1 MQTITCQ
8 PLPLLTQATSG
19 FGDHREVH
27 KHGKGDG
34 ALHGLAEGN
43 HSNAIEYI
51 MTTRSAEAPSVLCAF
66 QPATGQTGSH
76 KLTQTAARAA

>member
-19 FGDHREVH
+19 FGEQREVH
-27 KHGKGDG
+27 KDAKGDG
-34 ALHGLAEGN
+34 PLHGLAEWN
-43 HSNAIEYI
+43 QPDAIKYI

>member
-27 KHGKGDG
+27 EDGKGDG
-34 ALHGLAEGN
+34 PLHGLAEGN
-43 HSNAIEYI
+43 APDAIKY
-51 MTTRSAEAPSVLCAF
+51 TTTARSGLASRILCKLMA
-66 QPATGQTGSH
+66 ATGQTGSH

>member
-19 FGDHREVH
+19 FGEQREVH
-27 KHGKGDG
+27 EDAKGDG
-34 ALHGLAEGN
+34 PLHGLAEGD
-43 HSNAIEYI
+43 HSNAIKYV
-51 MTTRSAEAPSVLCAF
+51 MTTRSVEAPSVLCAF
-66 QPATGQTGSH
+66 QPDGGQTGSH

>member
-19 FGDHREVH
+19 FGEQREVH
-27 KHGKGDG
+27 EDAKGDG
-34 ALHGLAEGN
+34 PLHGLAEGN
-43 HSNAIEYI
+43 HSNAIKYI

-66 QPATGQTGSH
+66 HPATGQTGSH

>member
-1 MQTITCQ
+1 MQTITSQ

-27 KHGKGDG
+27 EDGKGDDP
-34 ALHGLAEGN
+34 LHSLAEGD
-43 HSNAIEYI
+43 HSNAIKFTI
-51 MTTRSAEAPSVLCAF
+51 TTRSAEAPSVLCAF
-66 QPATGQTGSH
+66 QAPGDLAGSH